1 MKKAVNSF
9 AFHLGEFLDVYL
21 PKQRNSSKHTVLAA
35 RRTWHM
41 LLSFICSTTGKIVE
55 NVTFSDLNRSAI
67 LDFLDT
73 CDSERGWSPSTRNQR
88 LSLIRSFFYY
98 ASGLERTLV
107 IYSEPLRSIPLK
119 KGPDK
124 SHILNFMEAEAMSA
138 ILRQPDVATKKGVR
152 DTFFMV
158 LMFDAAARDCEML
171 SMPFNALDTARK
183 TVYLLGKGNKP
194 RIVPIGGDTVQHFI
208 RYAALYHSFG
218 DGTQPMFYTVRHGKT
233 NFMSDDN
240 VAKFLQKYADMARMH
255 CTDVP
260 LEVTPHMVRNLSQN
274 KIQTFRVKESKHG
287 YSGSRKF
294 GFLSV

>member
-1 MKKAVNSF
+1 
-9 AFHLGEFLDVYL
+9 
-21 PKQRNSSKHTVLAA
+21 
-35 RRTWHM
+35 
-41 LLSFICSTTGKIVE
+41 
-55 NVTFSDLNRSAI
+55 
-67 LDFLDT
+67 
-73 CDSERGWSPSTRNQR
+73 
-88 LSLIRSFFYY
+88 
-98 ASGLERTLV
+98 
-107 IYSEPLRSIPLK
+107 
-119 KGPDK
+119 
-124 SHILNFMEAEAMSA
+124 
-138 ILRQPDVATKKGVR
+138 
-152 DTFFMV
+152 
-158 LMFDAAARDCEML
+158 ML